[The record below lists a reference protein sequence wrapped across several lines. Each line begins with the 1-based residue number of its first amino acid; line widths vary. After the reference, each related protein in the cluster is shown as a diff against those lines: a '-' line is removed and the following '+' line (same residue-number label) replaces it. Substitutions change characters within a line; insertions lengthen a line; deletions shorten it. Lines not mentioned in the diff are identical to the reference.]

1 MKRLFMLALFS
12 SLVASAWAE
21 NRLDGPQPNMVIALS
36 DEVTIQQEKGRYTNN
51 KPPVS
56 LGAPAKATPEGATT
70 GAVPAG
76 ATSPNTCDSKNA
88 TSPSCYTATQQRK

>member
-12 SLVASAWAE
+12 SLVATAWAQ
-21 NRLDGPQPNMVIALS
+21 NRPDGPQADTRMVLS

-56 LGAPAKATPEGATT
+56 LGAHAKTAPEGATT

-76 ATSPNTCDSKNA
+76 ATSPNTCDSRNA